1 MAREPQRPPTPRP
14 EETDDR
20 SDRVGDALRQ
30 IFGEAIAEGVPD
42 DMLDLLKKLD

>member
-1 MAREPQRPPTPRP
+1 MARDLRRPPTPRP

-20 SDRVGDALRQ
+20 GDRVGDALRQ
-30 IFGEAIAEGVPD
+30 IFGEAVAETVPD